1 MHSKLGDADSFLIS
15 QNDIDNDTFFHED
28 PSSSNLPGNM
38 DKRDLSGKT
47 SSMQPVDILQES
59 PQRMTRQRS
68 LIRQQSLTKGSLAGG
83 LTNANNQSSI

>member
-59 PQRMTRQRS
+59 P
-68 LIRQQSLTKGSLAGG
+68 
-83 LTNANNQSSI
+83 